1 MYCLKKICD
10 DIHVPEKNVWKMFW
24 ISYNL
29 FEAFFTSQK
38 YNYYTIFLEARQN
51 SDEDSWDWFY
61 INSSNWYW
69 TTEGLTL
76 TINKW
81 LSMETEGDRGTV
93 SGWAVFLAMVVLKLT
108 TLSSDG
114 RIQALI
120 IKRAKSPKYGVP
132 HPL

>member
-10 DIHVPEKNVWKMFW
+10 DIHVPEKNVWKTFW

-29 FEAFFTSQK
+29 FEAFFNSQK
-38 YNYYTIFLEARQN
+38 YNYHTIFLEARQN

-120 IKRAKSPKYGVP
+120 IKRANSAKYGVP